1 MTRPDGALL
10 DLLQIALDP
19 LLLLPSFNGNSL
31 SESWHAM
38 LLSILRSIF
47 CEPHAGFYHTGIN
60 KWKVYHN
67 LIKEV
72 LKKSQFGQCALWI
85 SIHTLLKINFL
96 LLYFFY
102 LAVQSN
108 A

>member
-1 MTRPDGALL
+1 M

-67 LIKEV
+67 LIKKV
-72 LKKSQFGQCALWI
+72 LKMPFLRFDDQTFLVVQGIQSLI
-85 SIHTLLKINFL
+85 SSCKISLMFHWQTFPNT
-96 LLYFFY
+96 
-102 LAVQSN
+102 VD
-108 A
+108 